1 VTYSPSPL
9 ERWVEVVLTVG
20 LVLSGVFLL
29 GGLVLGRAAL
39 LRYGILILMATPVGR
54 VVVVTVGLF
63 SQRDW
68 MFGLI
73 SLWILLVIVSS
84 MFVSHG

>member
-1 VTYSPSPL
+1 MTHSPTPL
-9 ERWVEVVLTVG
+9 ERSVEVVLTLG
-20 LVLSGVFLL
+20 LVLSGGLLL
-29 GGLVLGRAAL
+29 GGLLLERAAL

-54 VVVVTVGLF
+54 VVVVTIGLF

-73 SLWILLVIVSS
+73 SLWILLVVVSG